1 MTAVRTKGSLCRFA
15 VADESVYGTF
25 NTAATVRYA
34 GTLKT
39 LDTTND
45 PTREDDPGECT
56 YVRAGSYVTGRDFG
70 YKAVFRHPSS
80 SGWQNW
86 MTMALGI
93 LSGLGTVRDLTPF
106 TTRIRAA
113 ADEVLAWCG
122 CKVDTLE
129 IASDGPGSMLSF
141 TATVKSQYL
150 CAPSTDN
157 VFTDASG
164 TSFTFAPADRPDE
177 APITDSSLLYYSTDG
192 GTTWISCDAKT
203 WAITVSR
210 SLESD
215 PAVVNGHAL
224 NAGLGLTPK
233 TCDLKLAFTFLSKS
247 SVWDAFKLIDT
258 TELQFKK
265 VIDGYTVLLT
275 GCTLDGGDMP
285 SRSQSTYDETVNVTA
300 SDISVTAVS

>member
-25 NTAATVRYA
+25 NAAAAVRYA
-34 GTLKT
+34 GTLISM
-39 LDTTND
+39 DTTD
-45 PTREDDPGECT
+45 DASREDDPGECT

-86 MTMALGI
+86 MTMALGT
-93 LSGLGTVRDLTPF
+93 LGGLGTVRDITPF
-106 TTRIRAA
+106 TTRIRVA

-122 CKVDTLE
+122 CKVDSLAV
-129 IASDGPGSMLSF
+129 ASKNPGSMLEF
-141 TATVKSQYL
+141 TATVKAQYL
-150 CAPSTDN
+150 CAPSAGDA
-157 VFTDASG
+157 FTDASG
-164 TSFTFAPADRPDE
+164 TSFTFAPADRPDH
-177 APITDSSLLYYSTDG
+177 APITDSTSLYYSADG
-192 GTTWISCDAKT
+192 GTTWVSCDAKT
-203 WAITVSR
+203 WTVTVSR

-215 PAVVNGHAL
+215 PAAVNGHAL
-224 NAGLGLTPK
+224 NAGLGLTPQ
-233 TCDLKLAFTFLSKS
+233 TCDIKLMFTLLSKS
-247 SVWDAFKLIDT
+247 SFWDTLKLIDT

-275 GCTLDGGDMP
+275 GCTLDAGDMP